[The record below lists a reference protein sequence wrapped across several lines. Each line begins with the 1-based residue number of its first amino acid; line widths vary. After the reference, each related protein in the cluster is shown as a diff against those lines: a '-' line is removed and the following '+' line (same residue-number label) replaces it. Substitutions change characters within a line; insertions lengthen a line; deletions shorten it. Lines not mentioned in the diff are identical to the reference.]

1 MLLKV
6 NGSRNC
12 NCEILREMARGS
24 LYELQTQIELACDLK
39 FFDRQSA
46 EQLLGSC
53 VDVAKLINGLPGVL
67 EP

>member
-1 MLLKV
+1 M

-39 FFDRQSA
+39 FFERQSA

-53 VDVAKLINGLPGVL
+53 VEVAKLINGLPCVL